1 MGSYVALHEKIYVGP
16 LDLTGLAR
24 SVSFGPLKCQMQ
36 PSTTYGDGGWSCVLP
51 GIISGE
57 AQVQA
62 NQDQAAGVLDAALG
76 QVGSQYTFT
85 VVPCPT
91 GTVSVADPCWIAR
104 GNLGEYNP
112 LDGAVGDVAGAG
124 LTLPYNWVTA
134 RALVAHPAAARTTDG
149 NGTAVA
155 LTGPTA
161 TQKLY
166 AALHVTAYSGLTNV
180 VFKIQ
185 SDDNSGFT
193 SATDRITFS
202 TVTGVTDEFSSVAG
216 DLSTETH
223 WRITWDVTG
232 TGSVSFAAA
241 FGVV

>member
-1 MGSYVALHEKIYVGP
+1 MSSYVALHEKIYLGP

-24 SVSFGPLKCQMQ
+24 SVSFGPLQCQMQ
-36 PSTTYGDGGWSCVLP
+36 PSTTYGDGGWQCVLP
-51 GIISGE
+51 GLISGS
-57 AQVQA
+57 AQIQA
-62 NQDQAAGVLDAALG
+62 NQDQADGVLDAALG
-76 QVGSQYTFT
+76 QVGTQYTLT

-91 GTVSVADPCWIAR
+91 GTVTVADPCWIAR

-134 RALVAHPAAARTTDG
+134 RALVAHPLGERTSDG

-161 TQKLY
+161 TQRLY
-166 AALHVTAYSGLTNV
+166 AALHVVAYDGFTNV
-180 VFKIQ
+180 VFKVQ
-185 SDDNSGFT
+185 SDDNSGFS

-202 TVTGVTDEFSSVAG
+202 TVTGVTDEFASVSG

-223 WRITWDVTG
+223 WRVTWDVTG
-232 TGSVSFAAA
+232 SGSVSFVAA